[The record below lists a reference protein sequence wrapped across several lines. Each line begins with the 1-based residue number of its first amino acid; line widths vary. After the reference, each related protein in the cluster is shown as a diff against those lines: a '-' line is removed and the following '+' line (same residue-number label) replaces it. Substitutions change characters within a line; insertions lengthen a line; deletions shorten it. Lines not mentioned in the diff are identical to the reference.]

1 MKLRLSVSCFGE
13 DTRIHVLPQHQS
25 LEGAANESLGE
36 RPADLVSDDAI
47 IIRVTPDPKPK
58 HAAGNVHAERP
69 VGDANSNRN
78 EASDTFEMKGRVSLI
93 LLKKFEVL
101 FGQFLYL
108 LRQSSKASPKVR
120 GSTMFQRSV
129 DLPLL

>member
-1 MKLRLSVSCFGE
+1 MTDEATAFRFMFRGRYSYSCFA
-13 DTRIHVLPQHQS
+13 PHQS
-25 LEGAANESLGE
+25 LDGAAPESLGE

-58 HAAGNVHAERP
+58 HAAGNIHAERP

-101 FGQFLYL
+101 LGQFLYL
-108 LRQSSKASPKVR
+108 LR
-120 GSTMFQRSV
+120 
-129 DLPLL
+129 